1 MIDNTQMNID
11 TNTDSIPSILSEKER
26 LKQEIESHQIQTL
39 EKTKRLEKLDLDEW
53 EPTLT
58 KLLEVIKSS
67 PRFPV
72 VSDERDK
79 LSRYRKVSE
88 ELMEVFGYPV
98 YSEQTGNKTGK
109 VTGEDKYIIQKLHK
123 EGKSKW
129 DISREV
135 KRTVETV
142 EKIIKEGVN

>member
-1 MIDNTQMNID
+1 MIDNTQTHID
-11 TNTDSIPSILSEKER
+11 SNTDSIPSIFSEKER
-26 LKQEIESHQIQTL
+26 LRQEIESYKIQTL

-72 VSDERDK
+72 VSDEREKSSRYMK
-79 LSRYRKVSE
+79 LSD
-88 ELMEVFGYPV
+88 ELKGVFGFPI
-98 YSEQTGNKTGK
+98 YSEPTGNKTGR
-109 VTGEDKYIIQKLHK
+109 VTDEDKYTIQKLHK

-142 EKIIKEGVN
+142 EKIIKEGV

>member
-1 MIDNTQMNID
+1 MIDNTQTNID
-11 TNTDSIPSILSEKER
+11 SNTDSIPSNFSEKER
-26 LKQEIESHQIQTL
+26 LKQEIESYKIQTL

-79 LSRYRKVSE
+79 MFRYGKVSE
-88 ELMEVFGYPV
+88 ELREMFGYPIC
-98 YSEQTGNKTGK
+98 SDQTGNKTGK
-109 VTGEDKYIIQKLHK
+109 VTGEDKHIIQKLHK

-135 KRTVETV
+135 RRTVETV